1 MTEIHA
7 QISESGIGGA
17 FTMSIIAFTVVFL
30 VLGGLSGIIYGIKYL
45 AAGLGT
51 KKGPT
56 PPASGGGKPQS
67 ASPAPVQT
75 AAAAPAAPVSTLS
88 AATPDRG
95 RLLAVLTAAIVAA
108 EGKIP
113 VIRSVTRAV
122 PPRGTEEWKRMG
134 IIEGHCTLS
143 RNWK

>member
-1 MTEIHA
+1 MTEIHS

-30 VLGGLSGIIYGIKYL
+30 VLGGLSAIIYGIKYL
-45 AAGLGT
+45 AIGVGS
-51 KKGPT
+51 KKDAPG
-56 PPASGGGKPQS
+56 GGGKPQS
-67 ASPAPVQT
+67 APPAP
-75 AAAAPAAPVSTLS
+75 AKAAPAAQASTPSLS
-88 AATPDRG
+88 AAAPDRG
-95 RLLAVLTAAIVAA
+95 RLLAVLTAAIAAA
-108 EGKIP
+108 EGRVP

-122 PPRGTEEWKRMG
+122 SPRGGEEWKRMG

>member
-45 AAGLGT
+45 AAGLGN
-51 KKGPT
+51 KKAPLPPGGKTSSASLPAASVPTASAVPSIPPT
-56 PPASGGGKPQS
+56 PDSS
-67 ASPAPVQT
+67 
-75 AAAAPAAPVSTLS
+75 
-88 AATPDRG
+88 PDRG
-95 RLLAVLTAAIVAA
+95 RLLAVLAAAVAA
-108 EGKIP
+108 TSGRGG
-113 VIRSVTRAV
+113 VIRSVTPLPAF
-122 PPRGTEEWKRMG
+122 PRGGEEWKRMG
-134 IIEGHCTLS
+134 IVEGHAALS

>member
-1 MTEIHA
+1 MTEIHS

-45 AAGLGT
+45 AAGLAN
-51 KKGPT
+51 KKS
-56 PPASGGGKPQS
+56 PPSPPSGGSKTQS
-67 ASPAPVQT
+67 APPAPVQPV
-75 AAAAPAAPVSTLS
+75 AAAAPSLS

-95 RLLAVLTAAIVAA
+95 RLLAVLTAAIASA

-122 PPRGTEEWKRMG
+122 SPRGTEEWKRMG

>member
-30 VLGGLSGIIYGIKYL
+30 VLGGLSGIIYGIQYL
-45 AAGLGT
+45 AIGVS
-51 KKGPT
+51 KKKDS
-56 PPASGGGKPQS
+56 SGGGKPQS

-75 AAAAPAAPVSTLS
+75 VAAAPAAPVPTLF

-95 RLLAVLTAAIVAA
+95 RLLAVLTAAIAAA

>member
-45 AAGLGT
+45 AAGLGN

-67 ASPAPVQT
+67 ASPAPVQA
-75 AAAAPAAPVSTLS
+75 AAAAPVPTLF

-95 RLLAVLTAAIVAA
+95 RLLAVLTAAIAAA

>member
-45 AAGLGT
+45 AAGLGN
-51 KKGPT
+51 KKA
-56 PPASGGGKPQS
+56 PPPPPSGGGKPQS
-67 ASPAPVQT
+67 A
-75 AAAAPAAPVSTLS
+75 AAAPAQSTAAASVASASPS
-88 AATPDRG
+88 AAAPDRG
-95 RLLAVLTAAIVAA
+95 RLLAVLTAAIAAA
-108 EGKIP
+108 EGKMP

-122 PPRGTEEWKRMG
+122 SPRGTEEWKRMG

>member
-7 QISESGIGGA
+7 QISESGISGA

-45 AAGLGT
+45 AAGLAN
-51 KKGPT
+51 KKGPPS
-56 PPASGGGKPQS
+56 PPSGGNKTSSTQ
-67 ASPAPVQT
+67 PAPVQT
-75 AAAAPAAPVSTLS
+75 VAAAAPSLS

-95 RLLAVLTAAIVAA
+95 RLLAVLTAAIAAA
-108 EGKIP
+108 EGRIP

-122 PPRGTEEWKRMG
+122 SPRGTEEWKRMG

>member
-45 AAGLGT
+45 AAGLGN
-51 KKGPT
+51 KKAPLPPGGKTSSASLPAASVPTASAVPSIPPT
-56 PPASGGGKPQS
+56 PDSS
-67 ASPAPVQT
+67 
-75 AAAAPAAPVSTLS
+75 
-88 AATPDRG
+88 PDRG
-95 RLLAVLTAAIVAA
+95 RLLAVLAAAVAA
-108 EGKIP
+108 TSGRGG
-113 VIRSVTRAV
+113 VIRSVTAL
-122 PPRGTEEWKRMG
+122 PAFPRGGEEWKRIG
-134 IIEGHCTLS
+134 IAEGHAALS

>member
-1 MTEIHA
+1 MTEIHS

-17 FTMSIIAFTVVFL
+17 FTLSIIAFTIVFL
-30 VLGGLSGIIYGIKYL
+30 VLGGLSGIIYGIQYL
-45 AAGLGT
+45 AMGVSN
-51 KKGPT
+51 KKD
-56 PPASGGGKPQS
+56 ASGGGKPQS
-67 ASPAPVQT
+67 APPAPVQ
-75 AAAAPAAPVSTLS
+75 AAPAAPAPSVS

-95 RLLAVLTAAIVAA
+95 RLLAVLTAAIAAA

-113 VIRSVTRAV
+113 VIRSVTRAIS
-122 PPRGTEEWKRMG
+122 PRGTEEWKRMG

>member
-1 MTEIHA
+1 MTEIHS

-45 AAGLGT
+45 AAGLGN
-51 KKGPT
+51 KKT
-56 PPASGGGKPQS
+56 PPSLPSGGGKPQS
-67 ASPAPVQT
+67 SAPAPAQT
-75 AAAAPAAPVSTLS
+75 SAAAPASAPSLS
-88 AATPDRG
+88 AGTPDRG
-95 RLLAVLTAAIVAA
+95 RLLAVLTAAIASA

-113 VIRSVTRAV
+113 VIRSVTRTV
-122 PPRGTEEWKRMG
+122 TPRGTEEWKRMG

>member
-7 QISESGIGGA
+7 QISESGISGA

-45 AAGLGT
+45 AAGLAN
-51 KKGPT
+51 KKS
-56 PPASGGGKPQS
+56 PPSPPSGGSKTQS
-67 ASPAPVQT
+67 APPAPVQPV
-75 AAAAPAAPVSTLS
+75 AAAAPSLS

-95 RLLAVLTAAIVAA
+95 RLLAVLTAAIAAA

-122 PPRGTEEWKRMG
+122 SPRGTEEWKRMG

>member
-1 MTEIHA
+1 MTEIHS

-30 VLGGLSGIIYGIKYL
+30 VLGGLSAIIYGIKYL
-45 AAGLGT
+45 AIGVGN
-51 KKGPT
+51 KKDSPG
-56 PPASGGGKPQS
+56 GGGKPQS
-67 ASPAPVQT
+67 APPAPSK
-75 AAAAPAAPVSTLS
+75 AAPGAQAPASPPSLS
-88 AATPDRG
+88 AAAPDRG
-95 RLLAVLTAAIVAA
+95 RLLAVLTAAIAAA
-108 EGKIP
+108 EGRVP

-122 PPRGTEEWKRMG
+122 SPRGTEEWKRMG